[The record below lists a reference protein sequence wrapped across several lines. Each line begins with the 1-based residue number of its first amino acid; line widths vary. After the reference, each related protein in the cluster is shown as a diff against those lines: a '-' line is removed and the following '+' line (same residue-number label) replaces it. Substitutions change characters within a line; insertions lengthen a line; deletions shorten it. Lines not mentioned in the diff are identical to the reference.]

1 MRSSVNTGLERN
13 ATRSISSGLVDR
25 LGQSSSVWSDI
36 THFVTLI
43 CCRQVST
50 LQRKRALITSR
61 STHSF

>member
-36 THFVTLI
+36 Y
-43 CCRQVST
+43 
-50 LQRKRALITSR
+50 
-61 STHSF
+61 SFCDAHLLPTGVDFAA